1 MSKCTKVSNEWLL
14 FFGILAGYAL
24 LGLFLIV
31 PALLVA
37 LGGNLLL
44 LAVAVILV
52 IIIVLFAL
60 AIILKGL
67 SGLFHHRKH

>member
-1 MSKCTKVSNEWLL
+1 MSKCEKVSKEWLF

-31 PALLVA
+31 PGLLNI
-37 LGGNLLL
+37 GNVLL
-44 LAVAVILV
+44 LALAVIIV

-67 SGLFHHRKH
+67 SRLFHYHKH

>member
-1 MSKCTKVSNEWLL
+1 MSKHEHVSKEQL
-14 FFGILAGYAL
+14 FFFGLIAGYAL

-31 PALLVA
+31 PAVLAVVGA
-37 LGGNLLL
+37 NLLL
-44 LAVAVILV
+44 LAVAVIIV

-67 SGLFHHRKH
+67 SRLFHHRKH

>member
-1 MSKCTKVSNEWLL
+1 MSKYEHVSNEWLF
-14 FFGILAGYAL
+14 FFGIIAGYAL

-31 PALLVA
+31 PSLLM
-37 LGGNLLL
+37 GIGNVLL
-44 LAVAVILV
+44 LAVAVIIV

-67 SGLFHHRKH
+67 TRLFHCRKH